1 LNRIVFTVHVHFG
14 PLQKE
19 AAKKFPQLQSFS
31 NSFIVFSS
39 LYCNL
44 ELCNSPLRKSI
55 KVIWSFHTS
64 LYLLSSKR
72 TRLIRLLIISNSN
85 DVLLRRGVTT
95 YWRNGSS
102 NALNLTRN
110 TKANFDNNFVPIKQ
124 VKRRLSK
131 RVIKVDQ
138 ISLYRIKLYF
148 FSYGCGVA

>member
-1 LNRIVFTVHVHFG
+1 MNRIVFTVHVHFG

-44 ELCNSPLRKSI
+44 ELCSSLLRKSI

-64 LYLLSSKR
+64 LYLLSPKR
-72 TRLIRLLIISNSN
+72 TRLIRLLIVLNSN

-102 NALNLTRN
+102 NALNLTLN
-110 TKANFDNNFVPIKQ
+110 TKANLTTILFQSNRSKDDWAKEWLRSI
-124 VKRRLSK
+124 RLACI
-131 RVIKVDQ
+131 V
-138 ISLYRIKLYF
+138 
-148 FSYGCGVA
+148 